1 MTRWLTRWFRRDRLD
16 RDIDEELGFHLE
28 AATRDRIAQGISPAE
43 ARRQA
48 LAEFGG
54 TQPIKEATRD
64 ARGGRWLGDVV
75 MDVRYGLRAL
85 RNQPGFAVVAVLTL
99 TLGIG
104 ANTAIFSVVNAIVLR
119 PLPVSTPE
127 RLVLFSDDVS
137 QGTVSGSPF
146 PEDTWTHFS
155 TEVYEFL
162 RSELQPIVLVAAF
175 ESGDYRGS
183 LRLPGRSD
191 EANQQ
196 AETKF
201 VSGNYFDVMGAT
213 PALGR
218 TMKADDDRPDAPRV
232 AVASDR
238 FWRSRLGAD
247 PLAVGRTVTID
258 NTPITIVGV
267 MPRTFFGERVRH
279 APDLWVPISTRD
291 AAVRDRHD
299 YYWLSLIGRLQ
310 DRQTIRSAES
320 ATTEALR
327 QFLTAQTASP
337 ASVALR
343 RRINNVHVEMVSG
356 AHGISEVRQD
366 NSRLLMLLLASVGVI
381 LLTACANVGTLFL
394 ARGIA
399 RERETAVRRALGA
412 SRARLVRQWLTESTL
427 VGGTGALCGI
437 GLSAFVSPALLSKFV
452 PSSVPIA
459 ATIDWTVLAFTVGI
473 TLVAC
478 LLFGLAPSLQATRV
492 DPIGS
497 LRLTGRGTTRRR
509 LFGIAEPFVVAQ
521 IALSLVL
528 VIAATLFV
536 RTLVNLEREPLGF
549 DQDHVLLAA
558 INPRTAGYKT
568 AEVGALYRRIYDR
581 VRMLPGV
588 ESATFARYSPFSGS
602 SSTFGSK
609 VEGYDPPSGERVRL
623 EQIPVGPDYPQTLGM
638 PLVEGRAIGID
649 DGAGA
654 PLVAMVNEA
663 FVTRFF
669 PSRSPLGHH
678 FETSDTYEIVG
689 VVKDAQYHGA
699 RDPIKPTVFVPMLQE
714 KTARALDCEIELR
727 THDDAAA
734 LAALA
739 RKEIAAVDARVTIT
753 RTRTLRE
760 QVLLTFGAE
769 RTAAGFIVS
778 FAAIALLVASIG
790 LYGTVSHGLA
800 RRTNEIGVRMAL
812 GADRA
817 DVLRLVARETVV
829 RLAAGLLIGVALSQA
844 AGQALASQLFG
855 VTHHDLLSLGLA
867 AVVLTAVVALA
878 TLRPT
883 LRVLRID
890 PVRAL
895 RTE

>member
-1 MTRWLTRWFRRDRLD
+1 MTPWLARWLRRDRLD
-16 RDIDEELGFHLE
+16 RDLDDEIGFHVE
-28 AATRDRIAQGISPAE
+28 AATRVRIAKGISPAE

-64 ARGGRWLGDVV
+64 ARGGRWLDDVA

-85 RNQPGFAVVAVLTL
+85 RNQPGFAAVAVLTL

-104 ANTAIFSVVNAIVLR
+104 ANTTIFSIVNAVLLR
-119 PLPVSTPE
+119 PLPVSKPGQ
-127 RLVLFSDDVS
+127 LVLFSGDVS
-137 QGTVSGSPF
+137 QGTVTGSPF

-162 RSELQPIVLVAAF
+162 RAELQPIVSVAAF

-183 LRLPGRSD
+183 LRMPGRSD
-191 EANQQ
+191 ETNLQ

-201 VSGNYFDVMGAT
+201 VSGNYFDVMGVT

-218 TMKADDDRPDAPRV
+218 TLTLDDDRPDAARV

-238 FWRSRLGAD
+238 FWRSRLDAD

-258 NTPITIVGV
+258 NIPVTIVGV
-267 MPRTFFGERVRH
+267 TPRAFFGERVRH

-327 QFLTAQTASP
+327 QFLTGQTASP
-337 ASVALR
+337 VSVELR
-343 RRINNVHVEMVSG
+343 QRINAVRVEMASG
-356 AHGISEVRQD
+356 ANGISLVREQ
-366 NSRLLMLLLASVGVI
+366 NTRLLVLLLASVGVI

-394 ARGIA
+394 ARGVS

-412 SRARLVRQWLTESTL
+412 SRPRLVRQWLTESAL
-427 VGGTGALCGI
+427 IGGTGALCGI
-437 GLSAFVSPALLSKFV
+437 GLSAFVSPALLPKFV

-459 ATIDWTVLAFTVGI
+459 ATIDWSVLAFTTGI

-478 LLFGLAPSLQATRV
+478 LLFGLAPALQASRV
-492 DPIGS
+492 DPVGS
-497 LRLTGRGTTRRR
+497 LRVAGRGSRRR
-509 LFGIAEPFVVAQ
+509 RVLGIAEPFVVAQ

-528 VIAATLFV
+528 VIAATLLV
-536 RTLVNLEREPLGF
+536 RTLLNLEEAPLGF
-549 DQDHVLLAA
+549 DQDRVLLTA
-558 INPRTAGYKT
+558 INPRTAGYT
-568 AEVGALYRRIYDR
+568 AAEVGALYRRIYDR
-581 VRMLPGV
+581 VRTLPGV

-602 SSTFGSK
+602 SSTVGSK
-609 VEGYDPPSGERVRL
+609 VEGYEPSAGERVRF
-623 EQIPVGPDYPQTLGM
+623 EWIPVGPNYPQTLGM
-638 PLVEGRAIGID
+638 PILEGRAIGID
-649 DGAGA
+649 DAAGA

-663 FVTRFF
+663 FVTHFF

-678 FETSDTYEIVG
+678 FSTSGSYEIIG

-699 RDPIKPTVFVPMLQE
+699 REKINPTVFVSMLQE
-714 KTARALDCEIELR
+714 TTGRALDCEIELR
-727 THDDAAA
+727 TRGDAAT
-734 LAALA
+734 LANPA
-739 RKEIAAVDARVTIT
+739 RKEIAGVDARVTVT

-760 QVLLTFGAE
+760 QVLATFDAE

-778 FAAIALLVASIG
+778 FAAIALLVASLG

-812 GADRA
+812 GAARA
-817 DVLRLVARETVV
+817 DVLQLVARETIV
-829 RLAAGLLIGVALSQA
+829 RLAAGLLIGVVLSQA

-855 VTHHDLLSLGLA
+855 VTSHDLLSLGLA
-867 AVVLTAVVALA
+867 AAVLAAVVALA
-878 TLRPT
+878 TLRPA
-883 LRVLRID
+883 LRAMRID

-895 RTE
+895 RAE